1 MILEAFAQRPEENL
15 VYIGNW
21 KASAF
26 GQEMLR
32 RYSEYPNI
40 RLQEP
45 IYDVAKL
52 RHIREKAARYIHG
65 HSAGGT
71 NPALV
76 EMMHFGIPVLAYD
89 CSFNRYTTEES
100 ASYFGSVEA
109 LKTRLGESDDATE
122 NGAEMQKIALKRYT
136 WAIISQAYF
145 ALMPK
150 AR

>member
-1 MILEAFAQRPEENL
+1 
-15 VYIGNW
+15 
-21 KASAF
+21 
-26 GQEMLR
+26 
-32 RYSEYPNI
+32 
-40 RLQEP
+40 
-45 IYDVAKL
+45 
-52 RHIREKAARYIHG
+52 
-65 HSAGGT
+65 
-71 NPALV
+71 
-76 EMMHFGIPVLAYD
+76 MMHFGIPVLAYD